1 MIKQFRIMAVLLV
14 LTPISSSHISVS
26 AGQVVFRK
34 ADPQKREQIVVG
46 ATYLKSDVFED
57 PTQQNSWVFKI
68 TNNTNA
74 SIPTGTTIHFSINT
88 LRGTFALAHPLSPGQ
103 AHFARTVQPGN
114 GYIPKAWY
122 FK

>member
-1 MIKQFRIMAVLLV
+1 VIKQFRIMVVLLA
-14 LTPISSSHISVS
+14 LTPMSSFHVS

-57 PTQQNSWVFKI
+57 PTQPNSWVFKV

-74 SIPTGTTIHFSINT
+74 SIPTGTTIYFSINT
-88 LRGTFALAHPLSPGQ
+88 LRGSFALAHPLSPGQ
-103 AHFARTVQPGN
+103 AHFARTVQPGP
-114 GYIPKAWY
+114 GYTPKTWY